1 MKTLSLYRPRD
12 TFIHNGLDPFTKLI
26 YLICSMISAFFIPT
40 FSGALGLLVINLGL
54 LAWAK
59 EIKRALKTLA
69 GSLLLL
75 VTIFV
80 IQGLFHPGNKTLLL
94 ALGPVHVYRE
104 GVVFALTIS
113 FRVVNIIAASSVLIL
128 TTSPTAVMEACVRRG
143 LSPKIGYVITAI
155 LQMIPVMMDTAS
167 TIREAQQSRGM
178 SMEGGL
184 WHRMRAFLPLFG
196 PIVLS
201 SFLSIQDRAM
211 ALEVRGFSVRGKR
224 TFLHDETV
232 LRGSLGLRMVF
243 IIATL
248 CIIVWGILA

>member
-26 YLICSMISAFFIPT
+26 YFICSMFSAFFIPT
-40 FSGALGLLVINLGL
+40 FSGAFVLLVVNLL
-54 LAWAK
+54 LLWWAK
-59 EIKRALKTLA
+59 EMKRALKTIL

-80 IQGLFHPGNKTLLL
+80 IQGLFNPGNHTLLL
-94 ALGPVHVYRE
+94 SLGPIHVYQE
-104 GVVFALTIS
+104 GLVFALTIS
-113 FRVVNIIAASSVLIL
+113 LRVVNIIAASSVLIL
-128 TTSPTAVMEACVRRG
+128 TTSPSAVMEACVRRG
-143 LSPKIGYVITAI
+143 LSPKIGYVMTAI
-155 LQMIPVMMDTAS
+155 LQMIPVMMDSAS

-178 SMEGGL
+178 RLNGGL
-184 WHRMRAFLPLFG
+184 WYRMRVFLPLMG

-201 SFLSIQDRAM
+201 SFMSIQDKAM

-224 TFLHDETV
+224 TFYHEETV
-232 LRGSLGLRMVF
+232 LPGRLGLQIVF
-243 IIATL
+243 MAATL